1 MRARCLVLP
10 DYYDPRQS
18 ASMPLAPTR
27 APSRSE
33 LEWFRLSPDVG
44 GYAAS
49 DGHVVVNPFNRLT
62 PSENEALIRNESA
75 RIFMRDNPSAQ
86 PTAQSFGL
94 TPSQA
99 SYPYAASP
107 PPMEPSTALRRSM
120 AARVLTGDPSAGQP
134 TAQQG
139 RFSEELLARMM
150 AARQAAAKR

>member
-1 MRARCLVLP
+1 MPER
-10 DYYDPRQS
+10 YDPRQS
-18 ASMPLAPTR
+18 HSMPLAPTR
-27 APSRSE
+27 DPSGSE
-33 LEWFRLSPDVG
+33 LEWFRSNPAIG
-44 GYAAS
+44 GYAAP

-75 RIFMRDNPSAQ
+75 RIFMRNNASAQ

-99 SYPYAASP
+99 AFPYAESP
-107 PPMEPSTALRRSM
+107 PPMEPDAALRRSM

-139 RFSEELLARMM
+139 RFAEELLARMV